1 MNRQIIW
8 IALLPICL
16 VFVATPRLGAVSI
29 PLVVDS
35 HSPTGA
41 SSVTIEIIPD
51 SFLFS
56 RSSDSSSISGT
67 AVIDLTPGTAP
78 FTRAQ
83 ITELD
88 LLIDESLKFRL
99 GLGLSASA
107 DQGEISLS
115 MISPG
120 PPASVHAGRFDQP
133 DNIFS
138 AAGTVDISLYGPI
151 NLSTLDPSEGDLTGL
166 SLSQTGDQISLSA
179 PVSVEQQTVIPDI
192 PFIGDVPI
200 TFRISGNVLATG
212 TAVYARCDFNRDGN
226 CNLTDMNRLF
236 AQGDLTTGTVAG
248 AAPYDLDNNR
258 KLDQTDIDLWLDLS
272 AETNGY
278 GSIGSGRNYRRG
290 DTDGLGTKSPA
301 HRDVDITDFNA
312 LADHFDDTGDGNPN
326 NGPFWNQGN
335 FDGDDDIDIT
345 DFNFLAS
352 NFAAAGYAGSLT
364 VPEPS
369 SLVLSALGLLAMIGW
384 IFSRQRR

>member
-1 MNRQIIW
+1 MSKLSFLKAPVSLIAGLVLSVSASANLIQNGSFENGDYSQQNYSWVTVDNGQSNITGWDIGGVAVDWHNSAEFSPIQDGLRAVDLNLNGGSGQTGTLSQTFATDAGTSYILDFYFAGPNTNFPNARQVQVDIAGSTAIFDQIASPNRD
-8 IALLPICL
+8 L
-16 VFVATPRLGAVSI
+16 VWGMHSLSFTAIDASTTLTFSS
-29 PLVVDS
+29 VDS
-35 HSPTGA
+35 AGYW
-41 SSVTIEIIPD
+41 
-51 SFLFS
+51 
-56 RSSDSSSISGT
+56 G
-67 AVIDLTPGTAP
+67 AVIDDVSVKVP
-78 FTRAQ
+78 
-83 ITELD
+83 E
-88 LLIDESLKFRL
+88 
-99 GLGLSASA
+99 
-107 DQGEISLS
+107 
-115 MISPG
+115 
-120 PPASVHAGRFDQP
+120 PAS
-133 DNIFS
+133 
-138 AAGTVDISLYGPI
+138 
-151 NLSTLDPSEGDLTGL
+151 
-166 SLSQTGDQISLSA
+166 
-179 PVSVEQQTVIPDI
+179 
-192 PFIGDVPI
+192 
-200 TFRISGNVLATG
+200 
-212 TAVYARCDFNRDGN
+212 RCDFNRDGN